1 MYDQVIHSSL
11 NGCAFKWVYGK
22 SEDEFSNVRSM
33 LELKNVGYDKS
44 GWLSCPISICLYLQR
59 QINGSLLHHASRC
72 KYKRCY
78 LSLRASFSLSPS
90 LSRVRLLFPWQ
101 HSRLLGDCY
110 GCGHHG
116 NAFYMLVGLSLPL
129 SFTHTLSL
137 SFYLLAVWGLRTFV
151 CQESA
156 QTALTHR
163 FGK

>member
-11 NGCAFKWVYGK
+11 NSCAFKWVYGK

-33 LELKNVGYDKS
+33 LELKNVEYDKS

-78 LSLRASFSLSPS
+78 LSLHVSSSLSPS

-116 NAFYMLVGLSLPL
+116 NAFYMLVGLSL
-129 SFTHTLSL
+129 SLSL
-137 SFYLLAVWGLRTFV
+137 SHTPCHFHSICWQFGVVRTFV

-156 QTALTHR
+156 QTALTH
-163 FGK
+163 